1 MSDARLID
9 TGYRRYDGPRLGA
22 SHATVALWKHT
33 LRRIFGL
40 GRPARWKLLP
50 VATVAIAYLPN
61 IVFVGVIAL
70 IPDDRLRTTVLPGY
84 AFTYGF
90 ITAAIA
96 LFVIFVAPEALCPD
110 RRSGVLSLYLATP
123 LTRTRYLAAKWAAV
137 FTALLTV
144 TLGPA
149 LIYLI
154 GRAAQNAGPDGFGS
168 FMATLG
174 KIFFAGVVLAAFYTA
189 ISIGASSLTDRKAI
203 AAAIIFFVP
212 QAVTIATFISI
223 TALKAPKWLA
233 GLVPSFIVQ
242 PNAAFGFVVNLF
254 HEGHST
260 PTRFDATYYVPM
272 QAFSAGVVLW
282 IVVGV
287 TVAWFRYTRLQ
298 VTR

>member
-9 TGYRRYDGPRLGA
+9 SGYRRYEGPRLGG

-50 VATVAIAYLPN
+50 VLAVGIAYVPN
-61 IVFVGVIAL
+61 IVFVGVTAL
-70 IPDDRLRTTVLPGY
+70 IPDERLRDTVLPGY

-90 ITAAIA
+90 IVAAIA
-96 LFVIFVAPEALCPD
+96 LFVVFVAPEALCPD

-123 LTRTRYLAAKWAAV
+123 LTRTRYILAKSLAV

-154 GRAAQNAGPDGFGS
+154 GLAAQNAGPDGFGG
-168 FMATLG
+168 FMSTLG
-174 KIFFAGVVLAAFYTA
+174 KIAVAGVVLAAFYA
-189 ISIGASSLTDRKAI
+189 AFSMGASSLTDRKSI

-212 QAVTIATFISI
+212 QAVTIALFISI
-223 TALKAPKWLA
+223 EGFDAPDWLA
-233 GLVPSFIVQ
+233 AFAPNFFPPNAVLGLVL
-242 PNAAFGFVVNLF
+242 NLF
-254 HEGHST
+254 NEGENASV
-260 PTRFDATYYVPM
+260 DEGYVLPVAALAAGT
-272 QAFSAGVVLW
+272 AFWSALGA
-282 IVVGV
+282 GA
-287 TVAWFRYTRLQ
+287 AWYRYVRLR

>member
-9 TGYRRYDGPRLGA
+9 TGYRRYDGPRLGS

-33 LRRIFGL
+33 MRRIFGF
-40 GRPARWKLLP
+40 GRPARWKMLP
-50 VATVAIAYLPN
+50 VAAVTIAYLPN

-96 LFVIFVAPEALCPD
+96 LFVMFVAPEALCPD
-110 RRSGVLSLYLATP
+110 RRSGILSLYLATP
-123 LTRTRYLAAKWAAV
+123 LTRTRYLIAKSFAV
-137 FTALLTV
+137 FTTLLTV

-154 GRAAQNAGPDGFGS
+154 GRAAQNAGPDGFGG
-168 FMATLG
+168 FMSTLAR
-174 KIFFAGVVLAAFYTA
+174 ILFAGIVLAAFYTA

-212 QAVTIATFISI
+212 QAVSIATFIAI

-233 GLVPSFIVQ
+233 GLIPSFLVQ
-242 PNAAFGFVVNLF
+242 PNAAFGFVLNLF
-254 HEGHST
+254 HEGKSAPAHV
-260 PTRFDATYYVPM
+260 DNYIVPM
-272 QAFSAGVVLW
+272 QAFAAGVVLW
-282 IVVGV
+282 IVVCAAI
-287 TVAWFRYTRLQ
+287 AWFRYTRLR